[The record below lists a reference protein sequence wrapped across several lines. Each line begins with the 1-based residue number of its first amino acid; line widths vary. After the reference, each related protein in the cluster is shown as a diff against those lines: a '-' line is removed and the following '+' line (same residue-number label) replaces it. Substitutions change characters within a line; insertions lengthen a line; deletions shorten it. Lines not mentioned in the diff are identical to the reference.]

1 LEGKM
6 HELLKL
12 AAVRELKADG
22 YRVYV
27 EPPES
32 PDERLAWS
40 LYRPDILGIVTAR
53 DESKY
58 AVVECETAPNARRI
72 RGKTSKIHSLTL
84 QKRLNEKHVFR
95 FILIILP
102 GLLNRAL
109 YPNMRR
115 LWEIWI
121 VNPTSE
127 FCHKIPRNS

>member
-1 LEGKM
+1 MEGKK

-12 AAVRELKADG
+12 TAVRELKADG

-32 PDERLAWS
+32 PDERLAWG
-40 LYRPDILGIVTAR
+40 LYRPDILGIVSAR
-53 DESKY
+53 DESRY
-58 AVVECETAPNARRI
+58 AVVECETAPSTKRV

-84 QKRLNEKHVFR
+84 QKRLNEKHDFR

-102 GLLNRAL
+102 GLLNRTL
-109 YPNMRR
+109 YPDMRR

-121 VNPTSE
+121 VNTAGE
-127 FCHKIPRNS
+127 LCHKIPRNS